1 MFVRY
6 FTQIPPMTPATRGKP
21 TLRRKWRKP
30 LWGQPKVSKCSTMR
44 YRLKENLREHYWNPN
59 NTNISKFLTGTL
71 QTRTIRSRS
80 WGSLLQ
86 LHWLERRT
94 SSLLMVC
101 TRWLEFE
108 VQHSINVFL
117 LQPHQ
122 PWDCPA
128 EFYDLYPEDVV
139 GLPANPY
146 VPEVKNIES
155 WVKDPQIDAQDFPDV
170 AWARPTGVLNFPDC
184 SPEGQGIPDLG
195 LPNVSPS
202 FCALIQYNTLLSCPR
217 SPSTTPRLLR
227 SVEPTTPVLA
237 LRTSR

>member
-6 FTQIPPMTPATRGKP
+6 FTQIPPMTPVTRGKP

-30 LWGQPKVSKCSTMR
+30 LWGQHEVSKCSTMR
-44 YRLKENLREHYWNPN
+44 SQLKENLWEHNRNPN
-59 NTNISKFLTGTL
+59 RNMSKFLTGTL

-101 TRWLEFE
+101 TRWLEIEGSAFNSTFN
-108 VQHSINVFL
+108 QCFSSSAS
-117 LQPHQ
+117 
-122 PWDCPA
+122 PA
-128 EFYDLYPEDVV
+128 M
-139 GLPANPY
+139 GLPCRILRSLPWGCCWSARQSLCSRGEKYWKLSERSTN
-146 VPEVKNIES
+146 N
-155 WVKDPQIDAQDFPDV
+155 AQDFPDV

-195 LPNVSPS
+195 LPNVRPS
-202 FCALIQYNTLLSCPR
+202 FCTLMQYNTLILP
-217 SPSTTPRLLR
+217 
-227 SVEPTTPVLA
+227 
-237 LRTSR
+237 

>member
-6 FTQIPPMTPATRGKP
+6 FTQIPPMTPVTRGKP

-30 LWGQPKVSKCSTMR
+30 LWGQHEVSKCSTMR
-44 YRLKENLREHYWNPN
+44 SQLKDKLWGHYRNPN
-59 NTNISKFLTGTL
+59 TTISKFLTGTL

-86 LHWLERRT
+86 LHWLERKT

-101 TRWLEFE
+101 TRWLECE
-108 VQHSINVFL
+108 IQHSIVDSINVFL

-155 WVKDPQIDAQDFPDV
+155 WVKDPPIM
-170 AWARPTGVLNFPDC
+170 
-184 SPEGQGIPDLG
+184 
-195 LPNVSPS
+195 
-202 FCALIQYNTLLSCPR
+202 
-217 SPSTTPRLLR
+217 
-227 SVEPTTPVLA
+227 
-237 LRTSR
+237 LRTSQTWPGLVLLAYWTSPIVLPRARAFLI